1 MPCFLSLKKSRSCR
15 RLPPPALPCRFPGR
29 VPACVGFPER
39 CSQELVLSSFL
50 PPPGYVFSVE
60 AALIRIS
67 VSARCGQKRSPET
80 KRRARPGEWTWCDH
94 LRCGAGYACSHTQS
108 EGMWVGCWHVCSTL
122 GLWLLGPRCGPGP
135 GDPLPC
141 FAPLSPACTTSL
153 RSHWA
158 PCHWPCSEWSVR
170 TRPVWAPRGSLS
182 CSLTWVRG
190 LGAGL
195 LLPENLQGS
204 PHRPRSSEQVPRGAV
219 AAKSACGPPGGLR
232 ASSRASAQTQPP
244 CSRSDSS

>member
-1 MPCFLSLKKSRSCR
+1 MGSLRGAHKNWSSLLFSHHLATFSQLRQLLLESQSQLDAAKSEAQKQSDE
-15 RLPPPALPCRFPGR
+15 LALVSGR
-29 VPACVGFPER
+29 GVTT
-39 CSQELVLSSFL
+39 
-50 PPPGYVFSVE
+50 
-60 AALIRIS
+60 
-67 VSARCGQKRSPET
+67 CG
-80 KRRARPGEWTWCDH
+80 
-94 LRCGAGYACSHTQS
+94 GAGYACSHTQS
-108 EGMWVGCWHVCSTL
+108 EGTWVGCWHVCSTL
-122 GLWLLGPRCGPGP
+122 GLWLPGPRCGPGP
-135 GDPLPC
+135 GGPLPC

-158 PCHWPCSEWSVR
+158 PCHWPCSEWNVC

-195 LLPENLQGS
+195 LPPENLQGS
-204 PHRPRSSEQVPRGAV
+204 PHRPRSSEQVPRGTV

-232 ASSRASAQTQPP
+232 ASSRVSAQTQPP